1 MKKYLSTI
9 AILLVALSMLLAA
22 CQPAVAPTAA
32 PAAPAATEAP
42 AVVPATEAP
51 AAPAA
56 TEAPAAKAPVTL
68 RFLKIS
74 DELEAKALAEMVDA
88 FHKID
93 GGKWAYVNVEYD
105 AKPFAELFPSIEKSV
120 ATGGAADLIQ
130 ADGPDVKHFAVNKV
144 LLDLTPYFTADEMK
158 TWDPASIEEGML
170 GDKFYGTPEAQS
182 CQLMW
187 YNVDMMK
194 AAGIDVTSTE
204 GWTLGDKGTALAN
217 WTKLTKDANGDG
229 TPEVFGTQFP
239 GPWDYFQRV
248 PSRTNG
254 VPGDNTFEGVAPDGI
269 TFTGYF
275 DTPEAIEAY
284 KFQQEMVTKYK
295 VQSGEQTQNS
305 MLSGLAATV
314 IYQDLVMGTQKDQFP
329 AFNMAAIEPPYF
341 KTKMCQ
347 TGSWHW
353 AIGANTTHKEEAVAF
368 LKYLSSDAG
377 ATFIWKYKSQLPA
390 NVNLLNTLPDYKDVP
405 ARKLMKDFMLQY
417 GRPRIMSP
425 GYTEYNSL
433 FSEFYKT
440 LISGEDAEKL
450 AHEYAGLMD
459 EATAKYKGWNK

>member
-1 MKKYLSTI
+1 MKKYFFTI
-9 AILLVALSMLLAA
+9 ALLVMVFSLVLAA
-22 CQPAVAPTAA
+22 CQPAAPTAA
-32 PAAPAATEAP
+32 PAAEATKPAAQ
-42 AVVPATEAP
+42 
-51 AAPAA
+51 
-56 TEAPAAKAPVTL
+56 APAAKETVTL

-74 DELEAKALAEMVDA
+74 DELEAKALAEMIDA
-88 FHKID
+88 FHKIE
-93 GGKWAYVNVEYD
+93 GGKWAYVNVEID

-130 ADGPDVKHFAVNKV
+130 ADGPDVKHFAYNKV
-144 LLDLTPYFTADEMK
+144 LLDLTPYFTAEEMK

-187 YNVDMMK
+187 YSVDMMT
-194 AAGIDVTSTE
+194 AAGIDVTSTA

-217 WTKLTKDANGDG
+217 WQKLTKDANGDG

-239 GPWDYFQRV
+239 GPWDYFQRT

-254 VPGDNTFEGVAPDGI
+254 TPGTPTFDGVAPDGI

-329 AFNMAAIEPPYF
+329 DFKMAAIEPPYF

-353 AIGANTTHKEEAVAF
+353 SIGANTKYKDEAVAF
-368 LKYLSSDAG
+368 LKYMSSDTG
-377 ATFIWKYKSQLPA
+377 AAFIWKYKSQLPA
-390 NVNLLNTLPDYKDVP
+390 NINLLNTLPDYKEVP
-405 ARKLMKDFMLQY
+405 ARTLMKDFMLQH
-417 GRPRIMSP
+417 GRPRILSP

-433 FSEFYKT
+433 FTEFYKS
-440 LISGEDAEKL
+440 LISGEDAESL
-450 AHEYAGLMD
+450 AREYAGLME
-459 EATAKYKGWNK
+459 EATAKYQGWNK